1 VPLDPDG
8 LSSTPGTKRE
18 IKKQKEARCSG
29 THLRKQR
36 QRQVDWE
43 FKANLVNSRTV
54 RAIQNDPVS
63 KEGVGGGREMT
74 QPLRALA
81 ALPEYKG

>member
-1 VPLDPDG
+1 MPLDPDG

-54 RAIQNDPVS
+54 RAIGS
-63 KEGVGGGREMT
+63 GVGGGREMT